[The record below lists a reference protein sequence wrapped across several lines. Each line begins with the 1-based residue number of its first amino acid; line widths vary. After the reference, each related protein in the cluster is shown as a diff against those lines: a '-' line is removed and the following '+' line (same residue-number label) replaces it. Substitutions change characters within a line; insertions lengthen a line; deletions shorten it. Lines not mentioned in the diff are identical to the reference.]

1 MIAFT
6 GIALFLKLV
15 LAHLIGDFVLQ
26 PASWVRAKETRKLK
40 AWQLY
45 AHILIHA
52 VLIIV
57 FVWDVYFWPLALII
71 AGSHL
76 LIDALKILLQREKT
90 KRAWFFIDQLL
101 HFSVLVAVASIR
113 LPYIPYLDLLNDLS
127 VLLFVTCLVFLTTPT
142 SAAIKFFIARW
153 TPHMSGADDES
164 LQSAGKYI
172 GILERLFVFAFF
184 ASGHPEG
191 VGFLIAAKSVF
202 RFGDLKEAKSRKLT
216 EYVLIGTLISFGIAM
231 ITGVLYSRIVSAR

>member
-1 MIAFT
+1 MI
-6 GIALFLKLV
+6 LFIKLI
-15 LAHLIGDFVLQ
+15 LAHLIGDFLLQ
-26 PASWVRAKETRKLK
+26 PTSWVKAKETRKLK

-45 AHILIHA
+45 AHMLVHA
-52 VLIIV
+52 VLILLL
-57 FVWDVYFWPLALII
+57 VWDVYFWPSALVI

-76 LIDALKILLQREKT
+76 VIDALKILIQREKT
-90 KRAWFFIDQLL
+90 KRLLFFIDQLMHL
-101 HFSVLVAVASIR
+101 AVLYAVACIY
-113 LPYIPYLDLLNDLS
+113 LNYIPDVDLLNDPNI
-127 VLLFVTCLVFLTTPT
+127 LLFITCLTFLTNPA

-153 TPHMSGADDES
+153 TPDMSSAGDEES

-202 RFGDLKEAKSRKLT
+202 RFGDLKEAKNRKLT
-216 EYVLIGTLISFGIAM
+216 EYVLIGTLISFGVAM
-231 ITGVLYSRIVSAR
+231 ITGIIFARLAV

>member
-1 MIAFT
+1 MI
-6 GIALFLKLV
+6 LLLKLL
-15 LAHLIGDFVLQ
+15 LAHLIGDFILQ
-26 PASWVRAKETRKLK
+26 PTSWVKAKEERKLK

-45 AHILIHA
+45 AHVVIHL
-52 VLIIV
+52 VLILV
-57 FVWDVYFWPLALII
+57 MVWNIYFWPWALLI

-76 LIDALKILLQREKT
+76 IIDALKISLQREKT
-90 KRAWFFIDQLL
+90 KRLLFFIDQAL
-101 HFSVLVAVASIR
+101 HVAVLYGVVCLYYDYFPIGE
-113 LPYIPYLDLLNDLS
+113 IFNDQNII
-127 VLLFVTCLVFLTTPT
+127 LFITCIAFLTTPV

-153 TPHMSGADDES
+153 TPHMSDGEEES
-164 LQSAGKYI
+164 LESAGKYI

-216 EYVLIGTLISFGIAM
+216 EYVLIGTLVSFGIAM
-231 ITGVLYSRIVSAR
+231 ITGIIFEKLAV